1 MDPETL
7 FPELP
12 EDLSSLSDDEVQAL
26 LDEHIAALDLIDAQ
40 DAEFIGEL
48 SGDEVVTQ
56 TEKGVEQIKSLRA
69 LQTEREEA
77 AAAYTARLKELTA
90 EVRSSDEEEEAEEV
104 EEEEEALAAEAAET
118 DGDDDEEGD
127 GEEAEEEAEVAVVA
141 ASKREK
147 ATRRAL
153 SYRKP
158 PAAPVNREV
167 EEDGDKTKLVAAAGA
182 PGLQV
187 GKELDSLGFA
197 KAVIEAASRL
207 GRPTKQQYGVE
218 DRILLATAD
227 FAFPPDHTLY
237 ANDLDGNT
245 KKIRKI
251 GSPFLGGSDNPFMDE
266 ASLVASGG
274 LCAPLTPFYA
284 IPDFSVTDRPVRDAL
299 PSYRAERGGVS
310 VPSVSIIGAI
320 TSAITVIEED
330 EDALGGTFATK
341 SCQDMTCASW
351 TDTAVGIIAHCR
363 EYGNLNNMA
372 WPEGIAHENNL
383 TLAAHARTAETRLL
397 DRIKALSI
405 NVTTAHTYN
414 AVHDLIYAVTR
425 AAAGIR
431 FRLRLNRTGPSLRAL
446 LPAWIVDLLIADMAA
461 QGPGDAA
468 DRFVAEA
475 QINSILR
482 NAGIEPAYYLDDVT
496 GGTSQG
502 FANETASALDD
513 FPDVAQWALFV
524 EGEFLHLDGG
534 VLELGIVRDSTLN
547 STNDFQVFGE
557 TFENVARIGPTQ
569 GALWVSS
576 TVCPSGQFPA
586 LATALTC

>member
-7 FPELP
+7 FPEFP
-12 EDLSSLSDDEVQAL
+12 EDVSSLSDDEVDSL
-26 LDEHIAALDLIDAQ
+26 LDEHMQALDMIDAQ

-48 SGDEVVTQ
+48 SGEDIVSQ
-56 TEKGVEQIKSLRA
+56 TEKGVEQIKALRA
-69 LQTEREEA
+69 LKKEREEA
-77 AAAYTARLKELTA
+77 QAAYQSRLKELSS
-90 EVRSSDEEEEAEEV
+90 EVRVTEEAEEV
-104 EEEEEALAAEAAET
+104 EEEEVAEEEVEELEEAAAEV
-118 DGDDDEEGD
+118 
-127 GEEAEEEAEVAVVA
+127 EEAEEDEEEADDEEAEAVAAA
-141 ASKREK
+141 ASKRKE
-147 ATRRAL
+147 AARRTPV
-153 SYRKP
+153 YRKP
-158 PAAPVNREV
+158 PAAPAAREP
-167 EEDGDKTKLVAAAGA
+167 EEKEPETQLVAAAGA

-187 GKELDSLGFA
+187 GKQLDALGFA
-197 KAVIEAASRL
+197 KAVIEAATRL

-218 DRILLATAD
+218 DRVLLATAE
-227 FAFPPDHTLY
+227 FGFPKDHILY

-245 KKIRKI
+245 AKLRRI
-251 GSPFLGGSDNPFMDE
+251 GSPFLGGPDNPFMDSE
-266 ASLVASGG
+266 ALVASGG

-284 IPDFSVTDRPVRDAL
+284 IPDFAVTDRPVRDAL
-299 PSYRAERGGVS
+299 PSFRAERGGVS
-310 VPSVSIIGAI
+310 VPSVSTIGSI

-351 TDTAVGIIAHCR
+351 TDVAVGIIAHCR

-383 TLAAHARTAETRLL
+383 TMAAHARTAETRLL

-431 FRLRLNRTGPSLRAL
+431 FRLRLNRSGPSLRAM
-446 LPAWIVDLLIADMAA
+446 LPAWLVDLLVADFAA
-461 QGPGDAA
+461 QQVDV
-468 DRFVAEA
+468 DRFVAQARIE
-475 QINSILR
+475 QILR
-482 NAGIEPAYYLDDVT
+482 NAGIAPVWYLDDVT

-502 FANETASALDD
+502 FADETASALDD
-513 FPDVAQWALFV
+513 FPDDAQWALFV

-557 TFENVARIGPTQ
+557 TFENVARIGPVQ
-569 GALWVSS
+569 GALWVTSEI
-576 TVCPSGQFPA
+576 CPTGQFPDA
-586 LATALTC
+586 ATALTC